1 MGSSQG
7 SFKGSSSKGLEFR
20 EFGLFGF
27 ASERTWRVW
36 GLRFRV

>member
-20 EFGLFGF
+20 EFGSWALLQSVRGGFG
-27 ASERTWRVW
+27 V
-36 GLRFRV
+36 